1 MSGVIKNSR
10 GFSLMELL
18 VAITILVI
26 AILPLAYFYSK
37 MLANVEQ
44 ASIRTRAIGLANERI
59 AELRRIPPGMMRAN
73 NTPNK
78 ANIVAPPSNIAGAG
92 SYWGFSGPLDM
103 VNNNFYYDPGPP
115 FRSMQYFYSLPA
127 FFNPYDPRTQGYNNS
142 PGINHY
148 DTSTPEYEY
157 EPVGF
162 TSNLTG
168 SSSVLQTDARRNPA
182 IDSPLVGTG
191 GFRQDIAGPIFVP
204 RTGSQS
210 REELYQIYG
219 RRTVIMEVVPEPMDD
234 DNDGLLPDDPFDG
247 GVTVYNPYPP
257 QKGPANKF
265 EARSKDGSFGFQ
277 GWVTVFWLPANA
289 PERYLQ
295 LEELN
300 YVQVPFFFS
309 ATNVGSELSINDSR
323 VTLSNKFVIS

>member
-1 MSGVIKNSR
+1 
-10 GFSLMELL
+10 MELL

-26 AILPLAYFYSK
+26 AILPLAYFYGK

-59 AELRRIPPGMMRAN
+59 AELQRLPPGMMRAN

-78 ANIVAPPSNIAGAG
+78 ANIIAPPGNIAGGG
-92 SYWGFSGPLDM
+92 SYWGLSGPLDM
-103 VNNNFYYDPGPP
+103 TAANHYYDPGPP
-115 FRSMQYFYSLPA
+115 FRSYQYFYPLPL
-127 FFNPYDPRTQGYNNS
+127 FFNPYDPRTHGWNNT
-142 PGINHY
+142 PGIDHY
-148 DTSTPEYEY
+148 NPGNPEYEY

-162 TSNLTG
+162 MGRLSG
-168 SSSVLQTDARRNPA
+168 SHDISITDPRRNPA
-182 IDSPLVGTG
+182 IDSPIVGSG
-191 GFRQDIAGPIFVP
+191 GFRQDLAGPIFVP
-204 RTGSQS
+204 RTGSQE
-210 REELYQIYG
+210 REELYHIYG
-219 RRTVIMEVVPEPMDD
+219 RRTVIMEVIPEPMDD
-234 DNDGLLPDDPFDG
+234 DDDGLLPDDPFDG

-257 QKGPANKF
+257 AKGPANKF

-277 GWVTVFWLPANA
+277 GWVTVFWIPTQA
-289 PERYLQ
+289 PERYIQ

-309 ATNVGSELSINDSR
+309 ATNVGSGLSFNDSR